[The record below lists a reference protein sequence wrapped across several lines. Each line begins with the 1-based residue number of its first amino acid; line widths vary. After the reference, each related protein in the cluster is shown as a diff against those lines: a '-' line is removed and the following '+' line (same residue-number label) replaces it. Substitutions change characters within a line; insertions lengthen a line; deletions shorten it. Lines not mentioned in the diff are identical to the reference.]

1 MSLAFVGS
9 SLNWDFLRDALA
21 EAAPDETV
29 ETWPE
34 IADPDA
40 VEAAVCWRPPPGAL
54 AALPKLK
61 FAQSLGAGADSLLA
75 DPELPAGLIICRT
88 VDQDVADLIA
98 QYAIWAV
105 IHGQRDFDRYVRQHV
120 RGEWRKYPQRRAHQ
134 TPVGIMG
141 LGTLGGGLAGKLVA
155 LGYPVRGWA
164 RSAKTL
170 DGVDLYIG
178 PDQFDAFLS
187 QTRVL
192 INLLPLTPETENIL
206 NARTFAAL
214 PKGASVVNIGRGEHL
229 VEADL
234 LAALDRGH
242 LAGAVLD
249 VFRTE
254 PLPAD
259 DPLWRRPDVL
269 VTPHIASLSQ
279 PASVAARIV
288 ENLRRV
294 RAGEMPLDLVDR
306 SVGY

>member
-1 MSLAFVGS
+1 MSLALVGS

-21 EAAPDETV
+21 EVAPQETV
-29 ETWPE
+29 ETWPD
-34 IADPDA
+34 IVDPAA
-40 VEAAVCWRPPPGAL
+40 VEAAICWRPPPGAL
-54 AALPKLK
+54 AAMPKLK

-75 DPELPAGLIICRT
+75 DPHLPDGLTICRT
-88 VDQDVADLIA
+88 VDEDVADLIA

-105 IHGQRDFDRYVRQHV
+105 IHAQRDFDRYVRQHAA
-120 RGEWRKYPQRRAHQ
+120 GEWRKYPQRRAHQ

-141 LGTLGGGLAGKLVA
+141 LGTLGGGLARKLA
-155 LGYPVRGWA
+155 LLGYPVRGWA
-164 RSAKTL
+164 RSAKAVPDVT
-170 DGVDLYIG
+170 VFVG
-178 PDQFDAFLS
+178 PAEFEGFLS
-187 QTRVL
+187 QTQVL
-192 INLLPLTPETENIL
+192 INLLPLTPQTENIL
-206 NARTFAAL
+206 NARTFSAL
-214 PKGASVVNIGRGEHL
+214 PQGAYVVNIGRGEHL

-249 VFRTE
+249 VFRAE

-279 PASVAARIV
+279 PTSVAERIL
-288 ENLRRV
+288 ENLSRV
-294 RAGEMPLDLVDR
+294 RAGKPPLDLVDR